1 MAEEKEKTEEKAEII
16 EEIPV
21 VLPEDKPSLEEDKPT
36 PKEVEEAAP
45 KGEITP
51 KEAKAVAKGEYVTI
65 KQLAN
70 TLGYSVAWITLLV
83 QEGRIHGVKPLG
95 GNWRIPKGEIERLT
109 KVGLRKPVTASE
121 VEASEIKV
129 TDEHINR
136 VITKPPEKKEQP
148 EEEEKVKIP
157 WPLNFIF
164 PNKEEL

>member
-1 MAEEKEKTEEKAEII
+1 MAEEKEKEEEKAVI

-21 VLPEDKPSLEEDKPT
+21 VLPQDKPIPEEGKPA
-36 PKEVEEAAP
+36 PKAVEEVAP

-51 KEAKAVAKGEYVTI
+51 EEAKVVAKGDYVTI

-83 QEGRIHGVKPLG
+83 QEGRIHGTKPLG

-136 VITKPPEKKEQP
+136 VITKPPEKKEEAP
-148 EEEEKVKIP
+148 EDKSIP
-157 WPLNFIF
+157 WPLSFFF
-164 PNKEEL
+164 PGEKK